1 VSTGT
6 QLTSTF
12 PVGDT
17 ADGQTQRESLILQAL
32 TAALVRHPKMVS
44 SQGSFDPV
52 FPNAG
57 KVSTY
62 AGFPIP
68 AKKGHVAESG
78 PVVDPSVPVSA
89 SLESSRPSGLL
100 IGGGV
105 GLVASLIFSLGIPAT
120 IGATLLGAFLGKSRD

>member
-1 VSTGT
+1 MSTGT

-57 KVSTY
+57 KY
-62 AGFPIP
+62 LRMLDFRFRP
-68 AKKGHVAESG
+68 KKDMSQKA
-78 PVVDPSVPVSA
+78 A
-89 SLESSRPSGLL
+89 L
-100 IGGGV
+100 
-105 GLVASLIFSLGIPAT
+105 
-120 IGATLLGAFLGKSRD
+120 